1 MFVHSTASEIP
12 IACQCHGLEPN
23 EQSFSSAEKHS
34 SNAGAQLRLASLAMV
49 RLSLLVTGQVQVQ
62 VQSKQLALSKPT
74 AMATATAAAVMRQM
88 HKV

>member
-34 SNAGAQLRLASLAMV
+34 SNAGAQLRLASLMV

-62 VQSKQLALSKPT
+62 VQSKHLALSKPT